1 MHLNKPDTPMAL
13 KGHDSRNP
21 VATPFKREKGAGNDF
36 LSPLVRSSA
45 TVFAQRKIVVGLL
58 AEIHAFID

>member
-1 MHLNKPDTPMAL
+1 MAL